1 MKGRYMSKLAS
12 LFIIVSLFVTNGMAS
27 AQSVNAGRG
36 ELPLTVPSN
45 YNRDSAW
52 PLIVLLHTYGRTG
65 AIQEEYMGLGDLAD
79 FYGFIMVAPDG
90 TPSSADNNPL
100 FWNASSACCNFDGRE
115 LDDSAYLA
123 NLIDEVKSGYRI
135 DPKRVY
141 IIGHSNGAFMAH
153 RMAHD
158 HPAGIAAIASL
169 AGADQTVERPTPS
182 HPVHVLQIHGDA
194 DTAIAYGGGEINGVT
209 YPSATQSV
217 ERWAERNGCAM
228 TGADV
233 GTLDLDRSVAGLE
246 STVTRFTTGC
256 KPGGSAELWTIN
268 GGAHIPELS
277 QHFTRLVV
285 EWLLAHPKP

>member
-1 MKGRYMSKLAS
+1 MPK
-12 LFIIVSLFVTNGMAS
+12 IVSIFIVVTVLITSSLVS
-27 AQSVNAGRG
+27 AQSVDAGRG
-36 ELPLTVPSN
+36 ELPLTVPSG
-45 YNRDSAW
+45 YTRDSAW

-65 AIQEEYMGLGDLAD
+65 ATQEEYMGLGDLAD

-90 TPSSADNNPL
+90 TPSAANNNPL
-100 FWNASSACCNFDGRE
+100 FWNASSACCDFDGLE

-123 NLIDEVKSGYRI
+123 NLIDEIKSGYRI

-158 HPAGIAAIASL
+158 HSAGIAAIASL

-182 HPVHVLQIHGDA
+182 DPVHVLQIHGDA
-194 DTAIAYGGGEINGVT
+194 DTGIAYEGGEINDVV
-209 YPSATQSV
+209 YPSAKQSV
-217 ERWAERNGCAM
+217 ERWAERNGCA
-228 TGADV
+228 TAGVDS
-233 GTLDLDRSVAGLE
+233 GRLDLDRSVAGME
-246 STVTRFTTGC
+246 STVTRYTTGC
-256 KPGGSAELWTIN
+256 KPGGSTELWTIG

-277 QHFTRLVV
+277 QHFTKLVV

>member
-1 MKGRYMSKLAS
+1 MPK
-12 LFIIVSLFVTNGMAS
+12 IVSIFIVVTVLITSSLVS
-27 AQSVNAGRG
+27 AQSVDAGRG
-36 ELPLTVPSN
+36 ELPLTVPSS
-45 YNRDSAW
+45 YSRDSAW

-65 AIQEEYMGLGDLAD
+65 AIQEEYMGLAKLAD
-79 FYGFIMVAPDG
+79 SYGFIMVAPDG
-90 TPSSADNNPL
+90 TPSRANNNPL
-100 FWNASSACCNFDGRE
+100 FWNASRACCNFDGRE

-169 AGADQTVERPTPS
+169 AGADQSVERPTPS
-182 HPVHVLQIHGDA
+182 DPVHVLQIHGDA
-194 DTAIAYGGGEINGVT
+194 DTAIAYEGGEINDVV
-209 YPSATQSV
+209 YPSAKQSV
-217 ERWAERNGCAM
+217 ERWAERNGCA
-228 TGADV
+228 TAGVDS
-233 GTLDLDRSVAGLE
+233 GRLDLDRSVAGME
-246 STVTRFTTGC
+246 STVTRYTTGC
-256 KPGGSAELWTIN
+256 KPGGSTELWTIG

-277 QHFTRLVV
+277 QHFTKLVV